1 VQVHTACV
9 ETKPGIAAMK
19 SRHHQRGFAGLLLAV
34 LLLMLLGLPLLY
46 MQSERI
52 EQQRARDKA
61 IKKMLTQPAPPQA
74 SAPL

>member
-1 VQVHTACV
+1 
-9 ETKPGIAAMK
+9 MK

-34 LLLMLLGLPLLY
+34 LFLMLLGLPLLY
-46 MQSERI
+46 MQTERI